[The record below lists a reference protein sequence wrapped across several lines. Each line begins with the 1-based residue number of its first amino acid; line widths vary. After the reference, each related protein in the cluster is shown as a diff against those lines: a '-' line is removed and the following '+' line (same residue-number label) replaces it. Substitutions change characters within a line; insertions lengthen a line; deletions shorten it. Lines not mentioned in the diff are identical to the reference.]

1 VTIKEDTLEKT
12 TKPRTRKA
20 AARKADAPTI
30 LAIKGM
36 NHDMTCRS
44 FKFEP
49 GQSYEV
55 SGRIAACENG
65 FHSCPLDGETSP
77 LSVFQYYAPGIS
89 RYFEVEAS
97 GETDRQGD
105 KIASAKLTIGVEVG
119 VGELTRRFVDWVI
132 GRAKPNGAASN
143 SGDYG
148 AASNSGDYGA
158 ASNSGAQQHYGAASN
173 SGDYGAASN
182 SGARGAA
189 SNSGYSGAASN
200 SGDYGAASNSGDS
213 RRGQQQ
219 RLLAARPATAAT
231 TARPATAA
239 TTARPATAATTAR
252 PATAATTARPA
263 TAATRGAAS
272 NSGDSRR
279 GQQQR
284 LLRRGQQQ
292 RRNTRGAAS
301 NSGDYGAAF
310 SHAYG
315 GKVMCEDDEQALY
328 CTEFASDGAIVSVAC
343 GITGRAGIE
352 AGKWYVCKNGQLAE
366 AA

>member
-132 GRAKPNGAASN
+132 GRAKPYGAASNSGDYGAASNSGYYGAASNSGARGAASNSGDYGAASNSGARGAASNSGDYGAASNSGYSGAASNSGARGAASNSGARGAASN

-158 ASNSGAQQHYGAASN
+158 ASNSGYS
-173 SGDYGAASN
+173 GAASN
-182 SGARGAA
+182 SGAR
-189 SNSGYSGAASN
+189 
-200 SGDYGAASNSGDS
+200 
-213 RRGQQQ
+213 
-219 RLLAARPATAAT
+219 
-231 TARPATAA
+231 
-239 TTARPATAATTAR
+239 
-252 PATAATTARPA
+252 
-263 TAATRGAAS
+263 
-272 NSGDSRR
+272 
-279 GQQQR
+279 
-284 LLRRGQQQ
+284 
-292 RRNTRGAAS
+292 
-301 NSGDYGAAF
+301 GAAF

>member
-132 GRAKPNGAASN
+132 GRAKP
-143 SGDYG
+143 YG

-158 ASNSGAQQHYGAASN
+158 ASNSGYS
-173 SGDYGAASN
+173 GAASN
-182 SGARGAA
+182 SGAR
-189 SNSGYSGAASN
+189 
-200 SGDYGAASNSGDS
+200 
-213 RRGQQQ
+213 
-219 RLLAARPATAAT
+219 
-231 TARPATAA
+231 
-239 TTARPATAATTAR
+239 
-252 PATAATTARPA
+252 
-263 TAATRGAAS
+263 
-272 NSGDSRR
+272 
-279 GQQQR
+279 
-284 LLRRGQQQ
+284 
-292 RRNTRGAAS
+292 
-301 NSGDYGAAF
+301 GAAF

>member
-148 AASNSGDYGA
+148 AASNSGGYGA
-158 ASNSGAQQHYGAASN
+158 ASNSGARGAASNSGARGAASNSGRYGAASN

-182 SGARGAA
+182 SGDYGAASNSGYYGAASNSGARGAA
-189 SNSGYSGAASN
+189 SNSGARGAASNSGARGAASN
-200 SGDYGAASNSGDS
+200 SGDYGAASNSGDY
-213 RRGQQQ
+213 
-219 RLLAARPATAAT
+219 
-231 TARPATAA
+231 
-239 TTARPATAATTAR
+239 
-252 PATAATTARPA
+252 
-263 TAATRGAAS
+263 GAAS
-272 NSGDSRR
+272 NSGYS
-279 GQQQR
+279 
-284 LLRRGQQQ
+284 
-292 RRNTRGAAS
+292 GAAS
-301 NSGDYGAAF
+301 NSGARGAAF

>member
-132 GRAKPNGAASN
+132 GRAKPYGAASNSGDYGAASNSGYYGAASNSGARGAASN

-158 ASNSGAQQHYGAASN
+158 ASNSGYSGAASNSGARGAASNSGDYGAASNSGYSGAASNSGARGAASNSGARGAASNSGDYGAASN

-182 SGARGAA
+182 SG
-189 SNSGYSGAASN
+189 YSGAASN
-200 SGDYGAASNSGDS
+200 SG
-213 RRGQQQ
+213 
-219 RLLAARPATAAT
+219 AR
-231 TARPATAA
+231 
-239 TTARPATAATTAR
+239 
-252 PATAATTARPA
+252 
-263 TAATRGAAS
+263 
-272 NSGDSRR
+272 
-279 GQQQR
+279 
-284 LLRRGQQQ
+284 
-292 RRNTRGAAS
+292 
-301 NSGDYGAAF
+301 GAAF

>member
-143 SGDYG
+143 SGARG
-148 AASNSGDYGA
+148 AASNSGDCGA
-158 ASNSGAQQHYGAASN
+158 ASNSGY
-173 SGDYGAASN
+173 YGAASN

-189 SNSGYSGAASN
+189 SNSGARGAASN
-200 SGDYGAASNSGDS
+200 SGYYGAASNSGYY
-213 RRGQQQ
+213 G
-219 RLLAARPATAAT
+219 AASNSGGYGAASNSG
-231 TARPATAA
+231 A
-239 TTARPATAATTAR
+239 
-252 PATAATTARPA
+252 
-263 TAATRGAAS
+263 RGAAS
-272 NSGDSRR
+272 NSGAR
-279 GQQQR
+279 
-284 LLRRGQQQ
+284 
-292 RRNTRGAAS
+292 
-301 NSGDYGAAF
+301 GAAF

>member
-132 GRAKPNGAASN
+132 GRAKPYGAASNSGDYGAASNSGYYGAASNSGARGAASN

-158 ASNSGAQQHYGAASN
+158 ASNSGYS
-173 SGDYGAASN
+173 GAASN
-182 SGARGAA
+182 SGAR
-189 SNSGYSGAASN
+189 
-200 SGDYGAASNSGDS
+200 
-213 RRGQQQ
+213 
-219 RLLAARPATAAT
+219 
-231 TARPATAA
+231 
-239 TTARPATAATTAR
+239 
-252 PATAATTARPA
+252 
-263 TAATRGAAS
+263 
-272 NSGDSRR
+272 
-279 GQQQR
+279 
-284 LLRRGQQQ
+284 
-292 RRNTRGAAS
+292 
-301 NSGDYGAAF
+301 GAAF

>member
-132 GRAKPNGAASN
+132 GRAKP
-143 SGDYG
+143 YG

-158 ASNSGAQQHYGAASN
+158 ASNSGYYGAASNSGARGAASNSGGYGAASN

-189 SNSGYSGAASN
+189 SNSGARGAASNSGGYGAASN
-200 SGDYGAASNSGDS
+200 SGDYGAASNSGDY
-213 RRGQQQ
+213 
-219 RLLAARPATAAT
+219 
-231 TARPATAA
+231 
-239 TTARPATAATTAR
+239 
-252 PATAATTARPA
+252 
-263 TAATRGAAS
+263 GAAS
-272 NSGDSRR
+272 NSGYY
-279 GQQQR
+279 
-284 LLRRGQQQ
+284 
-292 RRNTRGAAS
+292 GAAS
-301 NSGDYGAAF
+301 NSGARGAAF